1 MLKKI
6 KYSVLIFI
14 LSLCFSS
21 KITDKTESEINKY
34 FPNNIS
40 VKWSMYK
47 IPMNVKKNIQNKIKQ
62 KFFRD
67 EVNLWEI
74 TDNDSMKY
82 YAILDNVIGKT
93 MPITFLAIFNSTPS
107 VEHSSI
113 IKYRE
118 PYGGE
123 VRNLKW
129 LNQFTAY
136 TDSSNYKVGRDISG
150 ISGATLSVNS
160 ITKGIHKLTL
170 LIHQIIKD
178 NNEK

>member
-1 MLKKI
+1 MKK
-6 KYSVLIFI
+6 KFNYI
-14 LSLCFSS
+14 LLFLLLSFSYAS
-21 KITDKTESEINKY
+21 KITDKTESQIKKY

-40 VKWSMYK
+40 IEWSMYK
-47 IPMNVKKNIQNKIKQ
+47 IPKNVKKNIQNKVKQ

-74 TDNDSMKY
+74 TDKDSMKY
-82 YAILDNVIGKT
+82 YAIIDNVIGKT
-93 MPITFLAIFNSTPS
+93 MPITFLTIFNSTPA

-123 VRNLKW
+123 VGNKKW
-129 LNQFTAY
+129 LNQFIAY

-150 ISGATLSVNS
+150 ISGATLSVHS
-160 ITKGIHKLTL
+160 VTKGIHKLSL
-170 LIHQIIKD
+170 LIHEIIKD
-178 NNEK
+178 SNEK

>member
-1 MLKKI
+1 MKNNF
-6 KYSVLIFI
+6 KYILLIF
-14 LSLCFSS
+14 LFSFSFSS
-21 KITDKTESEINKY
+21 KITDKTESQINKY

-47 IPMNVKKNIQNKIKQ
+47 IPKDVKKNIQNKVKQ

-74 TDNDSMKY
+74 IDEDSMKY
-82 YAILDNVIGKT
+82 YAIIDNVIGKT
-93 MPITFLAIFNSTPS
+93 MPITFLTIFNSAPS
-107 VEHSSI
+107 VKHSSI

-123 VRNLKW
+123 VGNKKW

-150 ISGATLSVNS
+150 ISGATLSVHS

-170 LIHQIIKD
+170 LIHEIIKD
-178 NNEK
+178 DNEK

>member
-21 KITDKTESEINKY
+21 KITDKTETQLNKY

-40 VKWSMYK
+40 IEWSVYD
-47 IPMNVKKNIQNKIKQ
+47 IPKDLKKNIQNKVKQ

-74 TDNDSMKY
+74 MDEDSVQY

-93 MPITFLAIFNSTPS
+93 MPITFLAIFNSEAA

-123 VRNLKW
+123 VGNKKW
-129 LNQFTAY
+129 LNQFIEY

-150 ISGATLSVNS
+150 ISGATLSVHS
-160 ITKGIHKLTL
+160 VTKGIHKLTL
-170 LIHQIIKD
+170 LIHAIIKD
-178 NNEK
+178 DNEK

>member
-21 KITDKTESEINKY
+21 KITDKTETQLNKY

-40 VKWSMYK
+40 IEWSVYD
-47 IPMNVKKNIQNKIKQ
+47 IPKDLKKKIQNKVKQ

-74 TDNDSMKY
+74 MDEDSVQY

-93 MPITFLAIFNSTPS
+93 MPITFLTIFNSTPS

-123 VRNLKW
+123 VGNKKW
-129 LNQFTAY
+129 LNQFIEY

-150 ISGATLSVNS
+150 ISGATLSVHS
-160 ITKGIHKLTL
+160 VTKGIHKLTL
-170 LIHQIIKD
+170 LIHEIIKD
-178 NNEK
+178 DNEK